1 MRYIRVWL
9 TKYFSPLY
17 VRFPRFHSRK
27 SSSISVSSPLRSK
40 ETARLNEELIKSRPE
55 KVDWIWSLESSFRL
69 RTTLLPLRSLACNK
83 TLALFTHPPW
93 LFSPPFFLPSSAVV
107 AGVTGRKHLARPV
120 DRASPVRSPKKAG
133 EIHRS
138 APLWKVWEDR
148 KDRRN
153 RGSRRVSNACSP
165 SAATTSWMSL
175 SSLKAPQTSRCVKT
189 STWTAQSRSS
199 CGIGG

>member
-1 MRYIRVWL
+1 MIDKVFLSLVRTISQIPLEEIFKYIGVLPFEVKGDRKVKRRVNKEP
-9 TKYFSPLY
+9 T
-17 VRFPRFHSRK
+17 RK
-27 SSSISVSSPLRSK
+27 SW
-40 ETARLNEELIKSRPE
+40 LNLKSRAKAVFVEGRP
-55 KVDWIWSLESSFRL
+55 S
-69 RTTLLPLRSLACNK
+69 SLACNK
-83 TLALFTHPPW
+83 ILALFTHPPR